1 MKKLL
6 FLLLV
11 PFSLFSQDIKKV
23 DGVTDT
29 NIKKVSGVSDTNIK
43 KVNGVTLSTFTGLLD
58 SYSGAGVA
66 YSVRKLDKDYA
77 GYCMRIKR
85 LSDNSTLDVGFD
97 SNGDLDESAITT
109 FCAGSVDATVT
120 IWYDQSGNGHNLTP
134 NVDNNTLLICDNGVV
149 VEQNGKPAINTDSD
163 EFVVT
168 IDMPDILGANATYV
182 IGAFTYKENSGLGTM
197 LVYSFDFTLYPVGI
211 GYLLT
216 EEDFAMGGVDVGN
229 SYVEGTFNGVEGT
242 QYIIEYGII
251 SSSNSFIYVDGTD
264 VETNDETNDFTA
276 TATDEN
282 LYIGGASASY
292 PGESVQEVI
301 IWPTNQSSNRSNI
314 YTSLF
319 TYYDVTP
326 NSVNW
331 SNITTASF
339 PSGNNGPVTI
349 SGIGRPITIEVTF
362 TAGLGL
368 EYSTN
373 NAGSFSSIT
382 SGTTLVINNGDNLAF
397 RMSSGTPF
405 TTYTVTIK
413 NVTGDN
419 TTLDTFTCQYFSL

>member
-1 MKKLL
+1 MKRLL
-6 FLLLV
+6 FLLLT

-85 LSDNSTLDVGFD
+85 LSDNSTLDIGFD

-120 IWYDQSGNGHNLTP
+120 IWYDQSGNGYDLTP
-134 NVDNNTLLICDNGVV
+134 NVGNNTLLICDNGVV
-149 VEQNGKPAINTDSD
+149 LEKNSRPSIASLSD
-163 EFVVT
+163 EFINNSVDLT
-168 IDMPDILGANATYV
+168 DLINASSQTYI
-182 IGAFTYKENSGLGTM
+182 IGTYTHDDSSPGSSIVST
-197 LVYSFDFTLYPVGI
+197 FDFEVFYVGTPDL
-211 GYLLT
+211 GSG
-216 EEDFAMGGVDVGN
+216 AQPGGGLDNQN
-229 SYVEGTFNGVEGT
+229 SYIDGSATITNNT
-242 QYIIEYGII
+242 QYIIEYGV
-251 SSSNSFIYVDGTD
+251 NSTTAGLLYLNGVNVETSDNTSTFAPTGTTTIYVGGTFS
-264 VETNDETNDFTA
+264 ETPCKE
-276 TATDEN
+276 
-282 LYIGGASASY
+282 L
-292 PGESVQEVI
+292 QEVI
-301 IWPTNQSSNRSNI
+301 IWPLNQSSNRSSI

-326 NSVNW
+326 NAVNW
-331 SNITTASF
+331 SNITTSSF

-349 SGIGRPITIEVTF
+349 SGIGSPITIEVTF

-373 NAGSFSSIT
+373 NAGSFNSIT
-382 SGTTLVINNGDNLAF
+382 SGSTLVINNGDNLAF
-397 RMSSGTPF
+397 RMSSGSPF
-405 TTYTVTIK
+405 VTYTVTIK

-419 TTLDTFTCQYFSL
+419 TTLDTFTCEYFSL

>member
-1 MKKLL
+1 MKRLL
-6 FLLLV
+6 FLLFV

-58 SYSGAGVA
+58 DYPGAGVA
-66 YSVRKLDKDYA
+66 YSVRKLDKDYT

-85 LSDNSTLDVGFD
+85 LSDNSTLDVGFN
-97 SNGDLDESAITT
+97 SNGDLNESAITT
-109 FCAGSVDATVT
+109 FCSGSVDATVT

-149 VEQNGKPAINTDSD
+149 LKKNGKPAINTDSD

-182 IGAFTYKENSGLGTM
+182 VGTFTYKDNSDLGTI
-197 LVYSFDFTLYPVGI
+197 LVYSFDFTLSPVGI

-216 EEDFAMGGVDVGN
+216 GEDFATGGVDN
-229 SYVEGTFNGVEGT
+229 STSYVEGTFNGVEGT
-242 QYIIEYGII
+242 QYIIEYGIT
-251 SSSNSFIYVDGTD
+251 SSSNSFIYVDGTN
-264 VETNDETNDFTA
+264 VETNDATASFTA

-301 IWPTNQSSNRSNI
+301 IWPTNQFSNRSSI
-314 YTSLF
+314 YT
-319 TYYDVTP
+319 
-326 NSVNW
+326 
-331 SNITTASF
+331 NIA
-339 PSGNNGPVTI
+339 
-349 SGIGRPITIEVTF
+349 
-362 TAGLGL
+362 A
-368 EYSTN
+368 
-373 NAGSFSSIT
+373 
-382 SGTTLVINNGDNLAF
+382 
-397 RMSSGTPF
+397 
-405 TTYTVTIK
+405 
-413 NVTGDN
+413 
-419 TTLDTFTCQYFSL
+419 YF